1 MKPNL
6 PTARLAFKDRK
17 SFFLLK
23 AVEREF
29 PDTNDYWDGNW
40 ILFSVSLVMPG
51 LSVELTDPCIRVDE
65 LESFL
70 LELRSFALGHLNA
83 VESSFR
89 EPVVSIGVQAP
100 EPGEQNLLARIEI
113 NLFTDDGVAGTVA
126 EMDLRQDSLD
136 LFIRGIE
143 DILRD
148 YPVLARETH

>member
-1 MKPNL
+1 MKSNL

-17 SFFLLK
+17 SFFVLK
-23 AVEREF
+23 ALEREF
-29 PDTNDYWDGNW
+29 PDINDYWDGNW

-51 LSVELTDPCIRVDE
+51 LSVEITDPCIRVDE
-65 LESFL
+65 LEAFL

-89 EPVVSIGVQAP
+89 EPVVSIGVQTP
-100 EPGEQNLLARIEI
+100 EPGEDDLLARIEI
-113 NLFTDDGVAGTVA
+113 NVFTDDGVAGTVA
-126 EMDLRQDSLD
+126 EMDLRHDSLD